1 LLTLHHLFRTMH
13 HLIPSNKERLMP
25 LKLTMQKKALLGAS
39 LFFLL
44 ALSFLLW
51 PVSPFCGETD
61 PAAAAPQKKY
71 QALEDQWGV
80 RPASIRLTAKDYFVD
95 FRYLITD
102 PEKSK
107 TVLARSKENQ
117 DIYLL
122 AQKTGKKFPVPVT
135 KVGPL
140 RSNTVSPKKG
150 RQYTI
155 LFSNLGK
162 AIKKGDKVSVIIG
175 KFKVQNLVVE

>member
-1 LLTLHHLFRTMH
+1 MTPELMMRKELSLAKTLLF
-13 HLIPSNKERLMP
+13 I
-25 LKLTMQKKALLGAS
+25 
-39 LFFLL
+39 FV
-44 ALSFLLW
+44 LSFLLW
-51 PVSPFCGETD
+51 PVSSFCGETD
-61 PAAAAPQKKY
+61 PAVQSAVPKNKY
-71 QALEDQWGV
+71 KAVEDQWGV

-102 PEKSK
+102 SEKSK
-107 TVLARSKENQ
+107 SVLARSKENQ

-122 AQKTGKKFPVPVT
+122 SQKTGKKFPVPVT

-162 AIKKGDKVSVIIG
+162 SIKKGDKVSVIIG
-175 KFKVQNLVVE
+175 KFKVENLTVE

>member
-1 LLTLHHLFRTMH
+1 
-13 HLIPSNKERLMP
+13 MP
-25 LKLTMQKKALLGAS
+25 LKLRIRKKAFLCAT
-39 LFFLL
+39 LFFLS
-44 ALSFLLW
+44 AVSFLLW

-61 PAAAAPQKKY
+61 PAVQSAAAKNKY

-80 RPASIRLTAKDYFVD
+80 KPASIRLTAKNYFVD

-107 TVLARSKENQ
+107 TVLVRSKENQ

-135 KVGPL
+135 KLGPL
-140 RSNTVSPKKG
+140 RSTTVSPKKG

-162 AIKKGDKVSVIIG
+162 SIKKGDKVSVIIG
-175 KFKVQNLVVE
+175 KFKVENLIVE